1 MLTNH
6 CDSTFGACRDDTFDC
21 VIGTSYGYFDAII
34 CDSKS
39 PYRYPNVLAKNGNLL
54 LFACCDEPSDN
65 DVQNQQQTY
74 AWTTGLKFT
83 VFPWLILSLAV
94 FGFLSLLMVAMM
106 SSPAVRHQSYN
117 LYIFCLAIPDW
128 ILNLAMIVT
137 STMVIGN
144 VKYDV
149 NDIVTFINGSVWLAN
164 MWINTIVSYEV
175 YRMVMRSH
183 GHQRTDPPTAKR
195 IYIQCCVVYVTSLVI
210 MWLVTSGVEGSNP
223 TIYTIATY
231 SLLAMAAIPFV
242 FIPYVTFRIY
252 KTGLLSTTG
261 QTRAMTVYFG
271 KIVLIF
277 FCFSLPSVGITVS
290 SGFNVYSPDMTYW
303 ETPVSYQLVIIQ

>member
-1 MLTNH
+1 
-6 CDSTFGACRDDTFDC
+6 
-21 VIGTSYGYFDAII
+21 
-34 CDSKS
+34 
-39 PYRYPNVLAKNGNLL
+39 
-54 LFACCDEPSDN
+54 
-65 DVQNQQQTY
+65 
-74 AWTTGLKFT
+74 
-83 VFPWLILSLAV
+83 
-94 FGFLSLLMVAMM
+94 
-106 SSPAVRHQSYN
+106 
-117 LYIFCLAIPDW
+117 
-128 ILNLAMIVT
+128 
-137 STMVIGN
+137 
-144 VKYDV
+144 
-149 NDIVTFINGSVWLAN
+149 
-164 MWINTIVSYEV
+164 
-175 YRMVMRSH
+175 MRSYS
-183 GHQRTDPPTAKR
+183 HQRTDPPTAKR